1 MAAGWAATGR
11 GVSVL
16 GLALLGA
23 VVAWRLSE
31 STYRSEIEAICQGEM
46 ASGLSM
52 RSDSAR
58 VTERI
63 RARLRTPE
71 GNLFFSSLRDT
82 PYDRR
87 ADRLRAAGG
96 GLGIQACPLADS
108 YAELVMEARYRSDM
122 QRLCSDVTF
131 PGLAELDGAAQVAV
145 LKAWI
150 EENAGSPRTHD
161 LAIGLRT
168 SGTPSET
175 AKVLRD
181 AANEVDVLTCDIAN
195 GLENHAATGSCSA
208 P

>member
-11 GVSVL
+11 GACVL

-31 STYRSEIEAICQGEM
+31 STYRSEIEAICQGEI

-52 RSDSAR
+52 RSDIAR
-58 VTERI
+58 VTERV

-82 PYDRR
+82 PVERR
-87 ADRLRAAGG
+87 ADRLRAAGRV
-96 GLGIQACPLADS
+96 LGIQACPLADS
-108 YAELVMEARYRSDM
+108 YSGLAIEARYRSDM
-122 QRLCSDVTF
+122 QRLCSYVTF
-131 PGLAELDGAAQVAV
+131 PGIAELDGPARVAV
-145 LKAWI
+145 LEAWI
-150 EENAGSPRTHD
+150 EENAGSPRTRD

-168 SGTPSET
+168 SGTPSEN
-175 AKVLRD
+175 ARLLRD
-181 AANEVDVLTCDIAN
+181 AANEVDVLTCDVAN
-195 GLENHAATGSCSA
+195 GLENQPTGSCSA